1 MLELSHPDELQLQK
15 AGAMCGRCCWLEFE
29 LLTKF
34 RSFRKIITIAR
45 RHYLDSGEY
54 PARF

>member
-1 MLELSHPDELQLQK
+1 MLELSHPDERQLQK
-15 AGAMCGRCCWLEFE
+15 AGAMCGRCWLEFE

-34 RSFRKIITIAR
+34 RSFRKIIKIAS